1 MSTVFFI
8 FSKNFFLLLFLVY
21 NAPFFFLPFIS
32 LLPAVFPLFYLFII
46 AIVFSARC
54 VLSWCF
60 SCSLQR
66 VYNSCVSSFRLQCF
80 RQSFRLYCFRG
91 SCCGSV
97 RNAGSKAR
105 KICFSSGPCCRICFS
120 SFARC
125 ASFRASGPFRC
136 FSRAP
141 VVRVLY
147 WVYKAGSFPRPSRG
161 PRPVCSFNDI
171 SNGRKRQLTI
181 STQCNS
187 NNGNSNRQP
196 EDLPILFFTAWKKD
210 LLPVQ

>member
-8 FSKNFFLLLFLVY
+8 FSKNFFLPAFLVY
-21 NAPFFFLPFIS
+21 NAVFKAR
-32 LLPAVFPLFYLFII
+32 LLSCRFSAVYNAFPALFPLFYLFII

-60 SCSLQR
+60 CCRLQR
-66 VYNSCVSSFRLQCF
+66 VYNSCVSSFRLQYF

-91 SCCGSV
+91 PFRGSV
-97 RNAGSKAR
+97 RNAGNKARKICFSFFGAPVCRGPCFRCFPGLAR

-120 SFARC
+120 LGARC
-125 ASFRASGPFRC
+125 AFFRAFRCFPNPSAFPFSFRASGPCRF

-147 WVYKAGSFPRPSRG
+147 L
-161 PRPVCSFNDI
+161 C
-171 SNGRKRQLTI
+171 L
-181 STQCNS
+181 
-187 NNGNSNRQP
+187 
-196 EDLPILFFTAWKKD
+196 
-210 LLPVQ
+210 